1 MKLGSQESHGI
12 LVKEIEEVF
21 LFVRDL
27 HVHHVRFERHV

>member
-21 LFVRDL
+21 LCVRDL
-27 HVHHVRFERHV
+27 HVHHVCFEQHV

>member
-1 MKLGSQESHGI
+1 MKLGSQESHEI

-27 HVHHVRFERHV
+27 HVYHVRFERHV